1 MRITI
6 IGTGTWGTAL
16 AQVLADNGHPT
27 LLYGKDIAQI
37 NDINNHHRNRR
48 YFDESV
54 TLSTAITATDNLH
67 VALEQ
72 ANIILLA
79 VPSFA
84 VRNVLQDIAEVIN
97 KKTLF
102 INVAKGFDP
111 HSKMRFSQLIKTII
125 PKPYYGGL
133 VTLIGPS
140 HAEEVI
146 KRQLT
151 LISATAKKVKLAE
164 TVSNLFANTYFRV
177 YIQRDEIGAE
187 VGGAIKNVIA
197 IASGVITGLKLG
209 DNARAALVTRGLAE
223 MMRLGK
229 VLGGKFKT
237 YTGLTGLGDLMVTC
251 YSSHSRNYQAGVKIG
266 QANSAE
272 QFLKENKTTV
282 EGIPFAKIAYE
293 IGKKFHLSL
302 PIIESVYAVLYEQK
316 RPSDLIKGL
325 MNRPLKVE

>member
-1 MRITI
+1 MRISI

-16 AQVLADNGHPT
+16 AQVLADNGHEVMI
-27 LLYGKDIAQI
+27 YGQDRSQI
-37 NDINNHHRNRR
+37 NDIHHHHRNLK
-48 YFDESV
+48 YFDETV
-54 TLSTAITATDNLH
+54 TLSPLIHATDNVS
-67 VALEQ
+67 VASDY
-72 ANIILLA
+72 APIMLLA
-79 VPSFA
+79 VPSTA
-84 VRNVLQDIAEVIN
+84 VRDVLKHIVKHIHH
-97 KKTLF
+97 KTLF

-111 HSKMRFSQLIKTII
+111 HSKMRFSQLIKAMI
-125 PKPYYGGL
+125 PKPYFAGV
-133 VTLIGPS
+133 VTLTGPS

-164 TVSNLFANTYFRV
+164 TVSSLFANAYFRV

-229 VLGGKFKT
+229 VLGGKLKT

-251 YSSHSRNYQAGVKIG
+251 YSAHSRNYQAGVKIG

-302 PIIESVYAVLYEQK
+302 PIIESVYLVLYEK
-316 RPSDLIKGL
+316 KCPSDLIKGL